1 MLDNEGMTVLRL
13 TEKVP
18 SCDVL
23 ASGYCQEIVMRTL
36 SAALLAVMFGASAN
50 AQNSNSV
57 GGYIRQDGTY
67 VQPHMRTNPDNSRTN
82 NWSSQGNTNPY
93 TGRQGTVDPY
103 RQQQQPNPGYGVNN
117 LNRPRY

>member
-1 MLDNEGMTVLRL
+1 
-13 TEKVP
+13 
-18 SCDVL
+18 
-23 ASGYCQEIVMRTL
+23 MRAVC
-36 SAALLAVMFGASAN
+36 AALLAITWATTASA
-50 AQNSNSV
+50 QNNNSV
-57 GGYIRQDGTY
+57 GGYTRQDGTY

-103 RQQQQPNPGYGVNN
+103 RPQQQQPNSGYGANN

>member
-1 MLDNEGMTVLRL
+1 
-13 TEKVP
+13 
-18 SCDVL
+18 
-23 ASGYCQEIVMRTL
+23 MRAG
-36 SAALLAVMFGASAN
+36 SAALLLVMMSAPAW

-82 NWSSQGNTNPY
+82 NWSSQGNSNPY

-103 RQQQQPNPGYGVNN
+103 RPPQTYQTPNSGYGVNN